1 MDPLKVVGA
10 VAIARTSNIIKLN
23 IGNPG
28 RHGFDAPAH
37 LREAI
42 ASHLHDSEAY
52 GHEQG
57 LEIARD
63 AIAAQQHARGARHV
77 DADRIFIGNG
87 VSELI
92 DLSLRALLQ
101 SDDEVLLPSPDY
113 PLWSAATILNGGRP
127 RYYRCLAS
135 HGHLPDPDEV
145 EALITPRTRALVLI
159 NPNNPT
165 GAVYPRALLER
176 LVAVAARHKLLLL
189 CDEIYDEILY
199 DEAVFQPLAE
209 VAGELPCISFGGLSK
224 VHRACGYRVGWMS
237 LSGDP
242 TRTVAYRDALQL
254 LAALRLCANV
264 TAQWAV
270 IPALQGAPTIGALT
284 APGGRLH
291 DARRAV
297 IEGVAASEFLDL
309 VAPGGAL
316 YAFPQVRAD
325 RIAQFDDN
333 AFALRLLEEES
344 VLVVPGSSF
353 NVAASRH
360 IRLTLLPQPPSARHP
375 WRGDRGP
382 LQRFALNASTPPLA
396 YLALGDSYTIGE
408 AVPASE
414 RWPVQLANRLRRR
427 GIAMGEPSIV
437 ATTGWTTDEL
447 SAGMDEAPLAPAYD
461 LVTLLI
467 GVNDEYRGRAAG
479 GYRIAFAALLK
490 RAIALAGTTAQRVV
504 VVSIPDWGATPF
516 GQTDARGSTRIAYEL
531 DVYNAIARDETRR
544 ARARWVDITTVSRQ
558 RAELV
563 AEDGLHP
570 SGAQYQLW
578 TNAILPVVQQAL
590 RRSD

>member
-1 MDPLKVVGA
+1 M
-10 VAIARTSNIIKLN
+10 
-23 IGNPG
+23 
-28 RHGFDAPAH
+28 
-37 LREAI
+37 
-42 ASHLHDSEAY
+42 
-52 GHEQG
+52 
-57 LEIARD
+57 
-63 AIAAQQHARGARHV
+63 
-77 DADRIFIGNG
+77 
-87 VSELI
+87 
-92 DLSLRALLQ
+92 
-101 SDDEVLLPSPDY
+101 
-113 PLWSAATILNGGRP
+113 
-127 RYYRCLAS
+127 
-135 HGHLPDPDEV
+135 
-145 EALITPRTRALVLI
+145 
-159 NPNNPT
+159 
-165 GAVYPRALLER
+165 
-176 LVAVAARHKLLLL
+176 
-189 CDEIYDEILY
+189 
-199 DEAVFQPLAE
+199 
-209 VAGELPCISFGGLSK
+209 
-224 VHRACGYRVGWMS
+224 
-237 LSGDP
+237 
-242 TRTVAYRDALQL
+242 
-254 LAALRLCANV
+254 
-264 TAQWAV
+264 
-270 IPALQGAPTIGALT
+270 
-284 APGGRLH
+284 
-291 DARRAV
+291 
-297 IEGVAASEFLDL
+297 
-309 VAPGGAL
+309 
-316 YAFPQVRAD
+316 
-325 RIAQFDDN
+325 
-333 AFALRLLEEES
+333 
-344 VLVVPGSSF
+344 
-353 NVAASRH
+353 
-360 IRLTLLPQPPSARHP
+360 
-375 WRGDRGP
+375 
-382 LQRFALNASTPPLA
+382 NASTPPLA